1 MWADI
6 DKYERYVEI
15 QLRKTI
21 DSKTLMILTP
31 KEVVYEGGRRL
42 QLPEDGSS
50 RYYVYG
56 PYGIDGILTSPANA
70 VQLAYSV
77 SGVVVGEGGNRIWQ
91 RGNRAAKNQIM
102 AIKEAS
108 ATEERSALAVCLD
121 ALLAYE
127 GITRNSQYLLDG
139 GEHVLEILEENLGDV
154 MVLDLSGCSL
164 DAVLYYVNKDIP
176 VLTLLENGSALLL
189 VGFNET
195 QVGMLD
201 PQEGSIRRMNMG
213 EAAEWFE
220 ENGNRF
226 VTYHRR

>member
-1 MWADI
+1 
-6 DKYERYVEI
+6 
-15 QLRKTI
+15 
-21 DSKTLMILTP
+21 
-31 KEVVYEGGRRL
+31 
-42 QLPEDGSS
+42 
-50 RYYVYG
+50 
-56 PYGIDGILTSPANA
+56 
-70 VQLAYSV
+70 
-77 SGVVVGEGGNRIWQ
+77 
-91 RGNRAAKNQIM
+91 
-102 AIKEAS
+102 
-108 ATEERSALAVCLD
+108 
-121 ALLAYE
+121 
-127 GITRNSQYLLDG
+127 
-139 GEHVLEILEENLGDV
+139 

>member
-1 MWADI
+1 M
-6 DKYERYVEI
+6 
-15 QLRKTI
+15 
-21 DSKTLMILTP
+21 
-31 KEVVYEGGRRL
+31 
-42 QLPEDGSS
+42 
-50 RYYVYG
+50 
-56 PYGIDGILTSPANA
+56 
-70 VQLAYSV
+70 
-77 SGVVVGEGGNRIWQ
+77 
-91 RGNRAAKNQIM
+91 
-102 AIKEAS
+102 
-108 ATEERSALAVCLD
+108 
-121 ALLAYE
+121 
-127 GITRNSQYLLDG
+127 
-139 GEHVLEILEENLGDV
+139 LEILEENLGDV

>member
-1 MWADI
+1 
-6 DKYERYVEI
+6 
-15 QLRKTI
+15 
-21 DSKTLMILTP
+21 
-31 KEVVYEGGRRL
+31 
-42 QLPEDGSS
+42 
-50 RYYVYG
+50 
-56 PYGIDGILTSPANA
+56 
-70 VQLAYSV
+70 
-77 SGVVVGEGGNRIWQ
+77 
-91 RGNRAAKNQIM
+91 M

-139 GEHVLEILEENLGDV
+139 GEHGLEILEENLGDV